1 MGFKVELYF
10 DSQSD
15 DRVRSLWKVVVEAGA
30 AAYVERAG
38 TAPHLSLAVFDHV
51 DHSRAV
57 AALSRFVES
66 CEPLT
71 ISFDSIG
78 AFETPERVIFLAP
91 ARDESLL
98 AMHAEFHGFLRSM
111 MLRSSAL
118 YVPGRWVPHCTLARR
133 VPADAL
139 HAGVRKAAAALQPF
153 DATLLEIGLIES
165 EPIRTLWRRSL
176 VP

>member
-1 MGFKVELYF
+1 MGFAVELYL
-10 DSQSD
+10 DGQSEQ
-15 DRVRSLWKVVVEAGA
+15 RVRSLQRIVADACADSYAAPGA
-30 AAYVERAG
+30 A
-38 TAPHLSLAVFDHV
+38 APHLSVAAFDDV
-51 DHSRAV
+51 DHSRAI

-71 ISFDSIG
+71 VSFDSIG
-78 AFETPERVIFLAP
+78 TFETPERVIFLAP

-139 HAGVRKAAAALQPF
+139 DAAIREAEAALHPF
-153 DATLLEIGLIES
+153 DATLLEIGLVEL
-165 EPIRTLWRRSL
+165 EPVRTLWRRSL